1 MNIPN
6 ICDLGLSFSLGGF
19 RTLYVA
25 LSSFAWLMSLLFA
38 PRYMSHDRRK
48 SRFYIFSVITWI
60 ATVLVFMAGDLFTLF
75 LFFEMMSLA
84 SYVWVAQEEKKKCM
98 EAAGTYLAVAV
109 IGGLVLLMGIVLLY
123 TNVGTLDIS
132 KLKEACE
139 GGGIYGEKRLLAAAL
154 CMFFGFAAKAGA
166 FPIHIWLPKAH
177 PVAPAPASALLS
189 GVLTKTGIFGIMIV
203 SFCLFP
209 ESTSWGCFVLVIGLV
224 TMVLG
229 ALLALFSI
237 DIKRTLACSSVSQ
250 IGFILTGIGA
260 SVLLGEEG
268 SLANTGT
275 VYHMVNHT
283 VVKLVVFLIAGVIY
297 QNTHSLDLNKIRGF
311 GKKKPFLMISFLLGG
326 LSLAGVPGFL
336 GYLSKT
342 ALHEA
347 LVEATEHFGKSLSA
361 GIEWTFLISG
371 GLTLC
376 YMTKLFICV
385 FVEKNSDLE
394 TQNKYDETKDYINF
408 PQRFALIV
416 PALMLLGLG
425 IAIAAKDK
433 FEFMAFHMMKGSLI
447 SITIGLLLYV
457 ILVRKVFIKNDYL
470 NLWPAKLDLENLI
483 YRPVILHF
491 LPTFVGFF
499 MRVMDKFIDSL
510 IMVLRDTV
518 YSDKK
523 LDGEI
528 VEGSWFTHKVGHTLD
543 VISANRKDEEDV
555 TYDYEHRLAVKLL
568 VDRETFSATKRS
580 LSYGLILACAGMFI
594 ILGFILYIV
603 FIK

>member
-6 ICDLGLSFSLGGF
+6 ICDLGLSFSLDGF
-19 RTLYVA
+19 TTLYVA
-25 LSSFAWLMSLLFA
+25 LSSFAWIMALLFA
-38 PRYMSHDRRK
+38 PRYMSHDKRK
-48 SRFYIFSVITWI
+48 GRFYIFSVITWI
-60 ATVLVFMAGDLFTLF
+60 ATVMVFMAGDLFTLF

-123 TNVGTLDIS
+123 TNVGTLNI
-132 KLKEACE
+132 KELREACE
-139 GGGIYGEKRLLAAAL
+139 NGGLYGDKRMLAAAL

-189 GVLTKTGIFGIMIV
+189 GVLTKTGIYGIMIV
-203 SFCLFP
+203 SFSLFP
-209 ESTSWGCFVLVIGLV
+209 ENNSWGNFVLIIGLI

-229 ALLALFSI
+229 AVLALFSI

-268 SLANTGT
+268 TLADTGT

-283 VVKLVVFLIAGVIY
+283 VVKLVVFLVAGVIY

-311 GKKKPFLMISFLLGG
+311 GRKKPFLMVSFLLGG

-347 LVEATEHFGKSLSA
+347 LVEATEHLGTGLAK

-376 YMTKLFICV
+376 YMTKLFVCV
-385 FVEKNSDLE
+385 FVEKNNDTE
-394 TQNKYDETKDYINF
+394 TQIRYEETKDYINF

-425 IAIAAKDK
+425 IAIAAKDG

-447 SITIGLLLYV
+447 SITIGILLYA
-457 ILVRKVFIKNDYL
+457 ILVRKVFIKKDYL
-470 NLWPAKLDLENLI
+470 NLWPSKLDLENLI
-483 YRPVILHF
+483 YRPIILHF
-491 LPTFVGFF
+491 LPVFVGFF
-499 MRVMDKFIDSL
+499 MRIMDKAVDSI
-510 IMVLRDTV
+510 IMVLRATV

-528 VEGSWFTHKVGHTLD
+528 IEGSWFTHKIGHALD
-543 VISANRKDEEDV
+543 VATANRNNEEDV
-555 TYDYEHRLAVKLL
+555 TYNYEHKLAIKLAA
-568 VDRETFSATKRS
+568 DRETVSATKRS

-594 ILGFILYIV
+594 ILGFILYLV

>member
-25 LSSFAWLMSLLFA
+25 LSSFAWIMSLLFA
-38 PRYMSHDRRK
+38 PRYMSHDKKK

-75 LFFEMMSLA
+75 LFFEIMSLA

-123 TNVGTLDIS
+123 TNVGTLNIDE
-132 KLKEACE
+132 LRAACAN
-139 GGGIYGEKRLLAAAL
+139 GGIYGEKRLLAAAF

-203 SFCLFP
+203 SSALFP
-209 ESTSWGCFVLVIGLV
+209 EDNFWGCFVLATGLV

-229 ALLALFSI
+229 AILALFSI

-260 SVLLGEEG
+260 SVLLGAEG
-268 SLANTGT
+268 DLAHTGT

-283 VVKLVVFLIAGVIY
+283 VVKLVVFLVAGVIY

-347 LVEATEHFGKSLSA
+347 LVEATEHFGAGLSK
-361 GIEWTFLISG
+361 GIEWTFLVSG

-385 FVEKNSDLE
+385 FVENNNDAS
-394 TQNKYDETKDYINF
+394 TQAKYNETKDYLNF
-408 PQRFALIV
+408 TQRIALIV

-425 IAIAAKDK
+425 IVIAAKDH

-447 SITIGLLLYV
+447 SITIGALLYIV
-457 ILVRKVFIKNDYL
+457 LVRNVFIKKDYL
-470 NLWPAKLDLENLI
+470 NLWPEKLDLENLV
-483 YRPVILHF
+483 YRPIIINV
-491 LPTFVGFF
+491 LPVFVGFF
-499 MRVMDKFIDSL
+499 MRVMDKFVDRVV
-510 IMVLRDTV
+510 MVLRATI
-518 YSDKK
+518 YSDKE
-523 LDGEI
+523 LDSDM
-528 VEGSWFTHKVGHTLD
+528 VEGNVFTHKIGHALD
-543 VISANRKDEEDV
+543 VASANRKGEEDV
-555 TYDYEHRLAVKLL
+555 TYDYEHKMAVKFIA
-568 VDRETFSATKRS
+568 DRETASATRRS
-580 LSYGLILACAGMFI
+580 LSYGLILACGGMFL
-594 ILGFILYIV
+594 ILGFILYLV
-603 FIK
+603 FLK